1 VSTKAILFILAYS
14 VQTMRYAHPNFDSK
28 RHATVR
34 LEGFGESSVS
44 PGTISRSECHTLR
57 LWRTHSSV
65 SLLLRLLAGRRFLS
79 RSLVYSS

>member
-1 VSTKAILFILAYS
+1 MSTKAILFILAYS
-14 VQTMRYAHPNFDSK
+14 VQTMRYAHPNLDSK

-57 LWRTHSSV
+57 LWLHTLFGQFIMAPACGRALSEQKP
-65 SLLLRLLAGRRFLS
+65 RLQ
-79 RSLVYSS
+79 